1 MDPSAY
7 DPSSRRFF
15 PQPGRDYRPS
25 QQGDLQ
31 IVDNGNPIQ
40 SRANTWDA
48 KTYSEAVKKTTPWNA
63 DNFQGAYDEAA
74 RKGQSVTF
82 LVGSKDTRE
91 TQALLKNIEEMKAK
105 NPNMQFVY
113 LDRDKINS
121 DPRYKGLQDWVS
133 ANTKNDNLAFS
144 AQYGVRPGKDG
155 KPEGGRS
162 VSTHWGGEI
171 SGSLMEQS
179 RFGQSF
185 TREHTGNFKFT
196 DNPENANKGD
206 ESVKPKEKDRPDTPA
221 EAEAEAEAKAEAEA
235 RARIEADLKASKL
248 IVPALK
254 KTMKKAR

>member
-15 PQPGRDYRPS
+15 PRPGREYPS
-25 QQGDLQ
+25 RQGDLQ

-40 SRANTWDA
+40 SRANTWDD
-48 KTYSEAVKKTTPWNA
+48 KTYSDAVKKATPWNL

-82 LVGSKDTRE
+82 LVGSKSTRE
-91 TQALLKNIEEMKAK
+91 TQALLKNIDEMKAK
-105 NPNMQFVY
+105 NPNMQFVF

-121 DPRYKGLQDWVS
+121 DPKYKGLQDWVTK
-133 ANTKNDNLAFS
+133 NTKNDDLAFS

-171 SGSLMEQS
+171 SASLMEQS

-185 TREHTGNFKFT
+185 TREHTGKFQFKET
-196 DNPENANKGD
+196 EN
-206 ESVKPKEKDRPDTPA
+206 KPKPDETNPSI
-221 EAEAEAEAKAEAEA
+221 EHQKPELSEEERIAKAF
-235 RARIEADLKASKL
+235 ADLQQSKL
-248 IVPALK
+248 ILPALK
-254 KTMKKAR
+254 RSLQKRR